1 MIGSNIYDYIN
12 VLDKAADAS
21 WLRKEAIDNNIANQD
36 TPTYKR
42 RDVDFQSVLEREL
55 GYSKYVSLDRR
66 MRSVQ
71 GHLDHLDVTTYVDIP
86 NYSYRIDD
94 NNVDPEQEYVE
105 MAETQIM
112 YNGLIDSMNQEFSRI
127 KSVIK

>member
-1 MIGSNIYDYIN
+1 MINSNLYDYIN

-55 GYSKYVSLDRR
+55 GYSRYVSLDKR
-66 MRSVQ
+66 MRGVQ
-71 GHLDHLDVTTYVDIP
+71 GHLDHLNVGTYVDSAT
-86 NYSYRIDD
+86 YSYRIDD

-112 YNGLIDSMNQEFSRI
+112 YNGLIDSMNQEFARI

>member
-1 MIGSNIYDYIN
+1 MINSNLYDYIN

-21 WLRKEAIDNNIANQD
+21 WLRKDAIYNNIANQD

-55 GYSKYVSLDRR
+55 GYSRYVSLDKR
-66 MRSVQ
+66 MRGVQ
-71 GHLDHLDVTTYVDIP
+71 GHLDHLNVGTYVDSAT
-86 NYSYRIDD
+86 YSYRIDD

-112 YNGLIDSMNQEFSRI
+112 YNGLIDSMNQEFARI